1 MASDARLLSPP
12 MRNCSAHGCAI
23 AQPADAQLLSTP
35 MRDCSAHRCAT
46 AQPADAGGRIKPGV
60 ERFCAEPQEAVDK
73 NHLAR
78 GCGRQ
83 RNITDIF
90 HRIQCRSL
98 PKTPRTHPGK
108 IFSDDALSVA
118 QCNPALSQRSIDLR

>member
-1 MASDARLLSPP
+1 MASDARLLSL
-12 MRNCSAHGCAI
+12 R
-23 AQPADAQLLSTP
+23 
-35 MRDCSAHRCAT
+35 MRDCSVHGCAT
-46 AQPADAGGRIKPGV
+46 AQPADSRLLIPRMRNCSARGFAIAQPADSGGRIKPGV